1 MFNYRTLSI
10 IKRELREK
18 LFSKTFIF
26 MTILL
31 PVLMFGLIGFQ
42 TLLVSYE
49 GDVNIKL
56 EVITE
61 TEMLTS
67 ELENEFKT
75 RSFVKDSSYNITYKT
90 LSEEKFAD
98 HLTSR
103 NEDLV
108 SEELTGIIFIPE
120 NALSDKKIGYYS
132 KTPKNISLIRRVSPA
147 INQVLVKSFFE
158 GRDITETE
166 LTYAGSNVDFTEYKI
181 SKGDKV
187 EEEGVGNLILA
198 YIFAFLLYISLLV
211 MGSMTMQSVI
221 QEKSNRIVEVLLSS
235 VSSKELMTG
244 KILGASITGVMQM
257 AIWLLPIVA
266 LISTTWFVLPAKFVL
281 DISLYHVLYLLLNFF
296 IGLITF
302 LGLFATIG
310 SIFENAQEAQSG
322 MWPIMMM
329 IIIPFFIALS
339 MVQNPANPIAEISSM
354 LPFASIMVMPVKMTL
369 VDVKLWQF
377 ILSIIV
383 NIATIIL
390 IFPAAGKIFRIGILS
405 TGKKPSWTEVA
416 KWLRYKN

>member
-1 MFNYRTLSI
+1 MFNHRTLSI

-18 LFSKTFIF
+18 MLSKAFIL

-31 PVLMFGLIGFQ
+31 PVFMFGIIGFQ
-42 TLLVSYE
+42 TLLINYE
-49 GDVNIKL
+49 GDDNIKL
-56 EVITE
+56 EII
-61 TEMLTS
+61 S
-67 ELENEFKT
+67 ELENLSSELKTEFQNK
-75 RSFVKDSSYNITYKT
+75 SFVEDGSYSITFDT
-90 LSEEKFAD
+90 MTRENFVE
-98 HLTSR
+98 HLTSK
-103 NEDLV
+103 NNDLV
-108 SEELTGIIFIPE
+108 NESLTGIVFIPE
-120 NALSDKKIGYYS
+120 NSLADKKIEYYS
-132 KTPKNISLIRRVSPA
+132 KTPKNLTVTRKVSPI

-158 GRDITETE
+158 GREITNEE
-166 LTYAGSNVDFTEYKI
+166 LTFAGSNVDITEYKI
-181 SKGDKV
+181 SEGDKV
-187 EEEGVGNLILA
+187 EEQGVGNLVLA
-198 YIFAFLLYISLLV
+198 YIFAFLLYISLLI
-211 MGSMTMQSVI
+211 MGSMTLQSVI

-266 LISTTWFVLPAKFVL
+266 LISTTWFVLPAEFVL
-281 DISLYHVLYLLLNFF
+281 DITLYHVLYLLLNFF

-322 MWPIMMM
+322 MWPVMMLIM
-329 IIIPFFIALS
+329 IPFFIALS
-339 MVQNPANPIAEISSM
+339 MVRNPANPIAEISSM

-369 VDVKLWQF
+369 IDVKPWQF
-377 ILSIIV
+377 ILSIVV

-405 TGKKPSWTEVA
+405 TGKKPSWGEVL

>member
-1 MFNYRTLSI
+1 
-10 IKRELREK
+10 
-18 LFSKTFIF
+18 

-42 TLLVSYE
+42 TLLINYE
-49 GDVNIKL
+49 GDDNIKL
-56 EVITE
+56 VVISESENLSSKFE
-61 TEMLTS
+61 TEFQ
-67 ELENEFKT
+67 EN
-75 RSFVKDSSYNITYKT
+75 SFVKDGSYNISFNTMKRENFVEFLT
-90 LSEEKFAD
+90 EKNEE
-98 HLTSR
+98 LV
-103 NEDLV
+103 NE
-108 SEELTGIIFIPE
+108 SLTGIIFIPA
-120 NALSDKKIGYYS
+120 NALSDKKIEYYS
-132 KTPKNISLIRRVSPA
+132 KTPKNLTVTRRVSPV

-158 GRDITETE
+158 GREITKEE
-166 LTYAGSNVDFTEYKI
+166 LTYAGNNVDITEYKI
-181 SKGDKV
+181 SEGDKV
-187 EEEGVGNLILA
+187 EEQGVGNLVLA
-198 YIFAFLLYISLLV
+198 YIFAFLLYISLLI

-244 KILGASITGVMQM
+244 KILGASITGVLQM

-266 LISTTWFVLPAKFVL
+266 LISTTWFVLPAEFVL
-281 DISLYHVLYLLLNFF
+281 DITLYHVLYLLINFF

-322 MWPIMMM
+322 MWPIMML

-339 MVQNPANPIAEISSM
+339 MVKNPANPIAEVSSM

-369 VDVKLWQF
+369 VDVKMWQF
-377 ILSIIV
+377 ILSIVV
-383 NIATIIL
+383 NLATIIL

-405 TGKKPSWTEVA
+405 TGKKPSWGEVL